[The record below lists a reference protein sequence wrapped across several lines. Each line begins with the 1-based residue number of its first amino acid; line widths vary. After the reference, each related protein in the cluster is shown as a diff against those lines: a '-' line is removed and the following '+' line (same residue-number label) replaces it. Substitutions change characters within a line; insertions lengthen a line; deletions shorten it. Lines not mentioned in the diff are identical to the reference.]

1 MDIEFFQQN
10 YPETMFT
17 LLDILDNH
25 TIKVGFVHLVFSK
38 IQVEYS
44 SSVKLL
50 EHISQDLRLLL
61 L

>member
-1 MDIEFFQQN
+1 
-10 YPETMFT
+10 MFT

-25 TIKVGFVHLVFSK
+25 TIKVGFVHLLFSK
-38 IQVEYS
+38 IQLEYS